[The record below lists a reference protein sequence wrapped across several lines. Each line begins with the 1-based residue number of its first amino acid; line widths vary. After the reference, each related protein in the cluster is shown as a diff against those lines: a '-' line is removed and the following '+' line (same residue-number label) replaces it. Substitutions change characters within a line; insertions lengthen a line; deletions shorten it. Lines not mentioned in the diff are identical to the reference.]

1 MDLLELHV
9 QGRQKTALASNS
21 LCAFHPTF
29 SGADI
34 LSGRCIW
41 NTSGNFSFQVCGSQF
56 FCHVEANTHMHMS
69 PNISHCGIMSC
80 TGCIQGQNITFLT
93 SHKHADFVLL
103 FMAESF
109 VADRLQMSVRTA
121 ASYQS
126 PSKPARH
133 RWWQHLM
140 VPSVSRASFFT
151 HAEICNNTTNCR
163 GSVCCM
169 IVRHFHILSN
179 VFWNCSNWV
188 DAELPHKN
196 MAEGSMHPGVESL
209 NYSKLPS
216 RHDTRCVFVMLSA
229 IYVLYT

>member
-1 MDLLELHV
+1 MHV
-9 QGRQKTALASNS
+9 TPHFPGRTSCLGDVYGTRAVTSASKS
-21 LCAFHPTF
+21 VDP
-29 SGADI
+29 S
-34 LSGRCIW
+34 
-41 NTSGNFSFQVCGSQF
+41 SFVMSKQ
-56 FCHVEANTHMHMS
+56 THMHMS